1 MTREADPTRHLRP
14 PAFPELSLGEY
25 LPAGAKRR
33 PVEGVRAAPAS
44 IAALEGAL
52 KRLEETID
60 EETSALASL
69 RPVDIQEYNRR
80 KSRSLLE
87 LTRIAR
93 TMPQHGESDLGD
105 LLGRL
110 HAKLERNHT
119 VLNLHLTAAR
129 EIADLMAGALAEA
142 ESDGTY
148 GMSSRR
154 REVAP

>member
-25 LPAGAKRR
+25 LPAGSKRR
-33 PVEGVRAAPAS
+33 PAEGTRAAPAS
-44 IAALEGAL
+44 IAALESAL

-60 EETSALASL
+60 DETSALASL
-69 RPVDIQEYNRR
+69 RPVDIQEYNQR

-87 LTRIAR
+87 LTRLSR
-93 TMPQHGESDLGD
+93 GLPDSGKSDLD
-105 LLGRL
+105 HLLKRL

-119 VLNLHLTAAR
+119 VLNLHLMAAR
-129 EIADLMAGALAEA
+129 EIADVMAGALAEA

-154 REVAP
+154 RDAAP